1 MKVIVLKAS
10 HHGLRSPFKRE
21 QRLFSVDSPKAIK
34 ANDYVSDPMDRG
46 SSHRRRLAPAMAREV
61 AELADQLRR
70 QGIKDPVRQAQN
82 TLAKRWKFASGK
94 ALNRWLRRNR

>member
-1 MKVIVLKAS
+1 MKII
-10 HHGLRSPFKRE
+10 RMEKRTVE
-21 QRLFSVDSPKAIK
+21 VAEGAVRLWVA
-34 ANDYVSDPMDRG
+34 SDPMDRG
-46 SSHRRRLAPAMAREV
+46 LLHRRRLAPAMAREV

-82 TLAKRWKFASGK
+82 TLAERWKFASGK

>member
-1 MKVIVLKAS
+1 ME
-10 HHGLRSPFKRE
+10 KRTVE
-21 QRLFSVDSPKAIK
+21 VAGE
-34 ANDYVSDPMDRG
+34 AVSLWVVFDPMDRG
-46 SSHRRRLAPAMAREV
+46 SSHRRRLAPDMAREV

-82 TLAKRWKFASGK
+82 TLAERWKFASGK